1 MYIVVITYLNGG
13 INVNTAFYI
22 PSHLPKRLTIA
33 FPIWGLFDTGAGTY
47 HDLDSF
53 VKEHKERG
61 FNCIRLEGGAGLT
74 HDIYGNP
81 RGPIYI
87 HAPFGKYST
96 NRQIFCFGGEGYCD
110 VMARLIALCEACRK
124 YDVYLILSSWYFLHT
139 YWYLDNKI
147 NEELLSG
154 NAGDIFM
161 KFARYLHY
169 MLVELENRELS
180 DRIAMAEIFN
190 EVGAIPILIGEFKH
204 EDTSKIDFTK
214 KHAEAILWLRSQHPN
229 LLFAVDNDSVSE
241 EAVEELPDTL
251 QAFNGHNY
259 FLWGVYG
266 GTLEIGEPKRDDF
279 FLDSC
284 TPEDVADARGDL
296 LQLTPSCSP
305 WYRRIAY
312 CNNLDNSK
320 IQALNHY
327 LTKRIS
333 ENRDRYLENLDAFCD
348 GYQKVMKRFP
358 GIPVVCGEGVTYCS
372 SQKLLWEE
380 QSEEY
385 WDLVKTAMM
394 KYKKIG
400 LWGTVI
406 KTCCGPEDPCWEL
419 CKDRLKELNELF
431 LSE

>member
-1 MYIVVITYLNGG
+1 
-13 INVNTAFYI
+13 
-22 PSHLPKRLTIA
+22 
-33 FPIWGLFDTGAGTY
+33 
-47 HDLDSF
+47 
-53 VKEHKERG
+53 
-61 FNCIRLEGGAGLT
+61 
-74 HDIYGNP
+74 
-81 RGPIYI
+81 
-87 HAPFGKYST
+87 
-96 NRQIFCFGGEGYCD
+96 
-110 VMARLIALCEACRK
+110 
-124 YDVYLILSSWYFLHT
+124 
-139 YWYLDNKI
+139 
-147 NEELLSG
+147 
-154 NAGDIFM
+154 M

-169 MLVELENRELS
+169 ILVELENRGLS

-190 EVGAIPILIGEFKH
+190 EVGAIPILIGEFKN

-214 KHAEAILWLRSQHPN
+214 KHAEAILWLHSQHPN